1 MTANSNYWIQLHTLP
16 RRDAA
21 PLTRAVVYQGHP
33 GTPIAQTA
41 AYERNGGT
49 GIAAAMRDAQAI
61 IDGRRA
67 AAWFDACQFAQ
78 AANDLPKATPQPTVL
93 TVDDKESRPPMVKD
107 YLSAYTTMIVVAG
120 MVTALLMKAC

>member
-1 MTANSNYWIQLHTLP
+1 MTTNNYWIQLHTLP
-16 RRDAA
+16 RRDLP

-49 GIAAAMRDAQAI
+49 GIAAAMRDAQAL

-78 AANDLPKATPQPTVL
+78 AANDFPKVTPAPAVL
-93 TVDDKESRPPMVKD
+93 DVEGKEKEPEMVRD
-107 YLSAYTTMIVVAG
+107 YLSTCATMIVIAG
-120 MVTALLMKAC
+120 AVCAFFMKAC